1 MDSLAGTI
9 ARSSDGLDDLTE
21 EQTPQGAVTY
31 TYDLAGRRL
40 SMAAASQAT
49 VKYAWDSADRLT
61 EITLGTA
68 SLSLSYDAADRR
80 TKLTLPNGT
89 ILAYTYDADSHAV
102 TWSLGGVTSGSAA
115 RSAPTG

>member
-1 MDSLAGTI
+1 VDSLAGAI
-9 ARSSDGLDDLTE
+9 VRAYDGLDDLTE

-49 VKYAWDSADRLT
+49 VKYAWDNADRLT
-61 EITLGTA
+61 GITQGTT
-68 SLSLSYDAADRR
+68 SVGFSYDAANRR
-80 TKLTLPNGT
+80 TQLTLPNGV

>member
-1 MDSLAGTI
+1 MDSLAGAI
-9 ARSSDGLDDLTE
+9 VRAYDGLDDLTE

-49 VKYAWDSADRLT
+49 VKYAWDNADRLT
-61 EITLGTA
+61 GITQGTT
-68 SLSLSYDAADRR
+68 SVGFSYDTSDRR
-80 TKLTLPNGT
+80 TKLTLPNGM
-89 ILAYTYDADSHAV
+89 ILAYTYKADSHAV